1 MPQGPHRAAYRDRS
15 MSNNTPPKVVGERAV
30 LRGCCLGCRFYI
42 ISGTT
47 LWCSLRLRWWWH
59 VWRWHLWRSLVRRW
73 SLVKR
78 CIYVPRW
85 RWLLHGWRLDSC
97 HCIVRI
103 HGKARLREWWLFRPG
118 HLSPW
123 WPVSIKRHRI
133 DLWSLVAHLRS
144 RSGIYL
150 SQMEIIS
157 IQAPWWHNA
166 MHLWVKLYM

>member
-73 SLVKR
+73 SLVRR

-118 HLSPW
+118 RLSPW
-123 WPVSIKRHRI
+123 WPVSERILGLYKFETTKQLQEAVQPFRQQQLIAHRL
-133 DLWSLVAHLRS
+133 DTQPASPS
-144 RSGIYL
+144 
-150 SQMEIIS
+150 
-157 IQAPWWHNA
+157 P
-166 MHLWVKLYM
+166 